1 MSSLITFIAIRAALT
16 PADADHRFGHGKA
29 EALAGVAQAGFIAA
43 SAGGL
48 LLTVADRFLHPRP
61 VQQEMVGAVVS
72 AIAIVLTFGLML
84 FQGHVV
90 RRTGSLADHRR
101 PRALHHRLRHQHR
114 RRRRHL
120 AVEPVRRADDRSRG
134 GGRRGALSR
143 LGRLARS
150 AGTSIDVLMDRELP
164 DEDRQRILDIVRRH
178 PGVRS
183 VHDLRTRSS
192 GLHQFIQ
199 LHLVLHPTMSLG
211 RAHVI
216 SDSVEAAIREAFP
229 QAEVIVHIDPWD
241 DAPPPVRRMT
251 AHPSFVVE
259 DQSAVIAALE
269 KRLAPAKRIDT
280 HGAVVF
286 LSGDRAY
293 KLKRAVKFPYMDFS
307 TAERRARHVRGRGRD
322 QPAAGARDLSRR
334 RARCGPSRGEDATG
348 SS

>member
-1 MSSLITFIAIRAALT
+1 MVDTNPVPLTSTPAHAPRLMRWASIASMSVATVLIAAKTGAWLITDSVSMLSSLIDSALDLVSSLITFVAIRMALT

-61 VQQEMVGAVVS
+61 VQEEMVGAVVS
-72 AIAIVLTFGLML
+72 AVAIVLTFGLML

-90 RRTGSLADHRR
+90 RRTRSLAITAD
-101 PRALHHRLRHQHR
+101 RAHYTTDFVTNIAVGIGIWASSRFAEPMID
-114 RRRRHL
+114 L
-120 AVEPVRRADDRSRG
+120 AVAVGVAFYLG
-134 GGRRGALSR
+134 WGAWHIGRYA
-143 LGRLARS
+143 
-150 AGTSIDVLMDRELP
+150 IDVLMDRELP
-164 DEDRQRILDIVRRH
+164 TEDRRRILQIVRRH

-241 DAPPPVRRMT
+241 DT
-251 AHPSFVVE
+251 
-259 DQSAVIAALE
+259 LT
-269 KRLAPAKRIDT
+269 PAE
-280 HGAVVF
+280 A
-286 LSGDRAY
+286 
-293 KLKRAVKFPYMDFS
+293 
-307 TAERRARHVRGRGRD
+307 
-322 QPAAGARDLSRR
+322 
-334 RARCGPSRGEDATG
+334 
-348 SS
+348 

>member
-1 MSSLITFIAIRAALT
+1 MVDTNPVPLTSTPAHAPRLMRWASIASMSVATALVAAKTGAWLITDSVSMLSSLIDSALDLVSSLITFVAIRTALA

-90 RRTGSLADHRR
+90 RRTGSLAITAD
-101 PRALHHRLRHQHR
+101 RAHYTTDFVTNIAVGIGIWASSRFAEPMID
-114 RRRRHL
+114 L
-120 AVEPVRRADDRSRG
+120 AVAVGVAFYLGSG
-134 GGRRGALSR
+134 AWHIGRHA
-143 LGRLARS
+143 
-150 AGTSIDVLMDRELP
+150 IDVLMDRELP
-164 DEDRQRILDIVRRH
+164 DEDRRKILEIVRRH

-192 GLHQFIQ
+192 GLNQFIQ

-211 RAHVI
+211 RAHVM

-241 DAPPPVRRMT
+241 DTPT
-251 AHPSFVVE
+251 
-259 DQSAVIAALE
+259 
-269 KRLAPAKRIDT
+269 PAE
-280 HGAVVF
+280 
-286 LSGDRAY
+286 S
-293 KLKRAVKFPYMDFS
+293 
-307 TAERRARHVRGRGRD
+307 
-322 QPAAGARDLSRR
+322 
-334 RARCGPSRGEDATG
+334 
-348 SS
+348 

>member
-1 MSSLITFIAIRAALT
+1 MVDTNPVPLTSTPADTPRLMRWASIASMSVATVLVAAKTGAWLVTDSVSMLSSLIDSSLDLVSSLITFIAIRAALT

-90 RRTGSLADHRR
+90 RRTGSLAVTAD
-101 PRALHHRLRHQHR
+101 RAHYTTDFVTNIAVGVGIWLSSRFAEPMID
-114 RRRRHL
+114 L
-120 AVEPVRRADDRSRG
+120 AVAVGVAFYLGSG
-134 GGRRGALSR
+134 AWHIGRHA
-143 LGRLARS
+143 
-150 AGTSIDVLMDRELP
+150 IDVLMDRELP
-164 DEDRQRILDIVRRH
+164 NEDRRRILEIVRRH

-192 GLHQFIQ
+192 GLNQFIQ

-241 DAPPPVRRMT
+241 DAPPPT
-251 AHPSFVVE
+251 DS
-259 DQSAVIAALE
+259 
-269 KRLAPAKRIDT
+269 
-280 HGAVVF
+280 
-286 LSGDRAY
+286 
-293 KLKRAVKFPYMDFS
+293 
-307 TAERRARHVRGRGRD
+307 
-322 QPAAGARDLSRR
+322 
-334 RARCGPSRGEDATG
+334 
-348 SS
+348 

>member
-1 MSSLITFIAIRAALT
+1 MVDTNPVPLTSTPADTPRLMRWASIASMSVATVLIAAKTGAWLITDSVSMLSSLIDSALDLVSSLITFIAIRAALA

-72 AIAIVLTFGLML
+72 AVAIVLTFGLML

-90 RRTGSLADHRR
+90 RRTGSLAITAD
-101 PRALHHRLRHQHR
+101 RAHYTTDFVTNIAVGVGIWASSRFAEPMID
-114 RRRRHL
+114 L
-120 AVEPVRRADDRSRG
+120 AVAVGVAFYLGSG
-134 GGRRGALSR
+134 AWHIGRHA
-143 LGRLARS
+143 
-150 AGTSIDVLMDRELP
+150 IDVLMDRELP
-164 DEDRQRILDIVRRH
+164 TEDRQKILDIVRRH

-199 LHLVLHPTMSLG
+199 LHLVFHPTMSLG
-211 RAHVI
+211 RAHVM

-241 DAPPPVRRMT
+241 DAPPP
-251 AHPSFVVE
+251 PES
-259 DQSAVIAALE
+259 
-269 KRLAPAKRIDT
+269 
-280 HGAVVF
+280 
-286 LSGDRAY
+286 
-293 KLKRAVKFPYMDFS
+293 
-307 TAERRARHVRGRGRD
+307 
-322 QPAAGARDLSRR
+322 
-334 RARCGPSRGEDATG
+334 
-348 SS
+348 